1 MGQEEAR
8 TDFLAGSNG
17 ALELTAEKLESLDL
31 LYKLL
36 MPVRNKGQT
45 LVDYQV
51 CFPVEML
58 FLMESIDELL
68 FLGISHFLKFII
80 KEVPVFNLCLGQ
92 ALQLSYES
100 MV

>member
-36 MPVRNKGQT
+36 MPVRNKGQA

-51 CFPVEML
+51 CFHIKLL
-58 FLMESIDELL
+58 FLMESIDALL
-68 FLGISHFLKFII
+68 WYGETKPGWL
-80 KEVPVFNLCLGQ
+80 
-92 ALQLSYES
+92 
-100 MV
+100 